1 MNKFTGMIVR
11 VCILVSVMAGA
22 MLSGASTTWAQQ
34 QAESK
39 PSQLIGHWTLTS
51 LTLDQGGKTID
62 MYGPNPQGLFIFD
75 PSGRYSII
83 IVRRG
88 IPKFASGNKETGTT
102 EENRAAV
109 QGNLSHYGT
118 YVVNE
123 KEGSYTLNIDASSY
137 PNYTGT
143 SKRLFAVTGDELRIT
158 NPTPTTGSAGSTLM
172 VLKRLK

>member
-1 MNKFTGMIVR
+1 MNKFTSMIVR
-11 VCILVSVMAGA
+11 VCIIVSVMAGVT
-22 MLSGASTTWAQQ
+22 LSEVSATWAQQ
-34 QAESK
+34 QSESNASK
-39 PSQLIGHWTLTS
+39 LIGHWTLTS

-88 IPKFASGNKETGTT
+88 IPKFASGNKETGTN

-118 YVVNE
+118 YVVHE
-123 KEGSYTLNIDASSY
+123 KESSYTLHIDTSSY
-137 PNYTGT
+137 PNYTGI
-143 SKRLFAVTGDELRIT
+143 SKRSFTVTGDELRIT
-158 NPTPTTGSAGSTLM
+158 NPTTTTGSAGSTLM